1 MHSQL
6 VSTTFLS
13 LCSGLMLIVAALI
26 ETYLTPILAQPARLL
41 RMKGG
46 PILKWS
52 GLDGYAAYLRI
63 ERDYQT
69 TLYKPTAI

>member
-26 ETYLTPILAQPARLL
+26 ETYLTPILAQLGRGFFA
-41 RMKGG
+41 
-46 PILKWS
+46 
-52 GLDGYAAYLRI
+52 
-63 ERDYQT
+63 
-69 TLYKPTAI
+69 